1 MHWKH
6 YQIIATKSE
15 CPQQL
20 RQLRRSAPATCLDP
34 GDACQTDAWR
44 VFYQKNLLN
53 DLTVFN
59 DTWRLRQ
66 PSCSAAVWAA
76 FCGPSWRS
84 SSSSCSG
91 SCPVC
96 CSSSALGIFQ
106 PAAAFS
112 CQLESRI
119 IERTVIKT
127 STTFTDTVTVY
138 FLQKWKENQFL
149 STFLFSWLPS

>member
-15 CPQQL
+15 
-20 RQLRRSAPATCLDP
+20 SPAASPAETLSSSNLFRPWGCLPDWCMK
-34 GDACQTDAWR
+34 G
-44 VFYQKNLLN
+44 
-53 DLTVFN
+53 LTVFN

-119 IERTVIKT
+119 IERTVIKQLLKLPLP
-127 STTFTDTVTVY
+127 SQILSLFIFY
-138 FLQKWKENQFL
+138 RNEKKNQFL